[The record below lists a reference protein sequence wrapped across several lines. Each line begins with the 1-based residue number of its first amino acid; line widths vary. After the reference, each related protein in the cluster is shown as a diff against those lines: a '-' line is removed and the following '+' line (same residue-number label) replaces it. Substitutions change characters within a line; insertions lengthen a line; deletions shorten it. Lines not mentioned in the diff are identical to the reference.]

1 MVKIPLAELG
11 YAGLN
16 SGVKDRDKRERGSR

>member
-1 MVKIPLAELG
+1 VVKIPLAELG

-16 SGVKDRDKRERGSR
+16 SGVQGRDKRERGSR